1 MTNNNKKK
9 IAKKLSRNCKKVEK
23 KLLKKLAKSCYKI
36 LKRVGEEGERG
47 EEEGEL

>member
-36 LKRVGEEGERG
+36 LKREEEGERG
-47 EEEGEL
+47 EEEGDV